1 VNNIP
6 VWPISNE
13 EEQIAVNKVLA
24 SGLWWRNVGTEVKAF
39 EKEFAD
45 YNNCTGC
52 VSVCNG
58 TVAIEIAL
66 KILGISE
73 GDEVIVPDMTF
84 YSTVSAVLICK
95 AVPVMVDVSPETFC
109 IDINEIKKNVT
120 NKTKAIIV
128 VHMAGNV
135 CDMDE
140 ICAFAKEKNI
150 YVIEDA
156 AHAHGALYKG
166 KKAGS
171 LADCSTFSF
180 QNAKLL
186 TSGEGGAVLCNNK
199 ELLNKMFLYSN
210 CGRAENDTTY
220 QHIMTATNARLSE
233 LQGAV
238 LRVQLRRLNEQ
249 HKLRCRNYKLLSEM
263 FKDIPGIKMQY
274 INDSVES
281 SHYMVMFY
289 YDKCHF
295 NNKSR
300 EEFVAYLK
308 NNGISCNR
316 AFEAIHRLP
325 VFSSLDSSKW
335 KVCKDSADKKMNSE
349 IIAENAVGLN
359 HSVLLGNDEYLQFIV
374 KTIKEFK

>member
-1 VNNIP
+1 MNNIP

-13 EEQIAVNKVLA
+13 EEQIAVNRVLT

-45 YNNCTGC
+45 YNNCLGC

-66 KILGISE
+66 KMLGISE

-84 YSTVSAVLICK
+84 YSTVSAVLSCK
-95 AVPVMVDVSPETFC
+95 AVPIMVDVSLETFC

-120 NKTKAIIV
+120 DKTKAIIV
-128 VHMAGNV
+128 VHMAGNI

-166 KKAGS
+166 RMAGS

-186 TSGEGGAVLCNNK
+186 TAGEGGAILSNNK
-199 ELLNKMFLYSN
+199 DLLNKMFLYSN

-238 LRVQLRRLNEQ
+238 LRVQLRRLKIQ
-249 HKLRCRNYKLLSEM
+249 HDLRCRNYKLLSEM
-263 FKDIPGIKMQY
+263 LKEIPGIKMQS
-274 INDSVES
+274 IDSTVES
-281 SHYMVMFY
+281 SHYMVMIY
-289 YDKCHF
+289 YDKCYF

-300 EEFVAYLK
+300 DDFVAYLR

-335 KVCKDSADKKMNSE
+335 KVCKESANKKMNSE

-359 HSVLLGNDEYLQFIV
+359 HSVLLGNVEYLQFIV
-374 KTIKEFK
+374 KTIKKLK

>member
-1 VNNIP
+1 MNNVP
-6 VWPISNE
+6 VWPVSDE
-13 EEQIAVNKVLA
+13 EEQVAVNRVLT
-24 SGLWWRNVGTEVKAF
+24 SCLWWRNIGTEVKAF

-45 YNNCTGC
+45 YNNCAGC

-66 KILGISE
+66 KMLGISE

-84 YSTVSAVLICK
+84 YSTVSAVLSCN
-95 AVPVMVDVSPETFC
+95 AVPIMVDVSPETFC
-109 IDINEIKKNVT
+109 IDLNEIKKNVT
-120 NKTKAIIV
+120 YKTKAIIV

-140 ICAFAKEKNI
+140 IYAFAKEKNI

-166 KKAGS
+166 RMAGS

-186 TSGEGGAVLCNNK
+186 SSGEGGAVLSNNE

-220 QHIMTATNARLSE
+220 QHIMLATNARLSE

-238 LRVQLRRLNEQ
+238 LRVQLRRLKEQ
-249 HKLRCRNYKLLSEM
+249 HDLRCRNYNILSEM
-263 FKDIPGIKMQY
+263 LKDILGLKMQY
-274 INDSVES
+274 IDSSVES

-289 YDKCHF
+289 YDKSCF

-300 EEFVAYLK
+300 DEFVAYLK
-308 NNGISCNR
+308 KNGIPCNR
-316 AFEAIHRLP
+316 AFEALHRLP
-325 VFSSLDSSKW
+325 VFSALDSSKW
-335 KVCKDSADKKMNSE
+335 KVCRESADRKMHSE
-349 IIAENAVGLN
+349 IIAENVVGLN
-359 HSVLLGNDEYLQFIV
+359 HSVLLEDVDYLQSVV
-374 KTIKEFK
+374 KIIKNFK